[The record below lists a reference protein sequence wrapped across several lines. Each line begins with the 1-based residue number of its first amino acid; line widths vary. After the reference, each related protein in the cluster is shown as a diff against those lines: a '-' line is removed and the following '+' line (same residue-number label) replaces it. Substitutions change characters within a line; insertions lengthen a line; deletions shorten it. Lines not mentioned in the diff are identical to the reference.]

1 MDLGLPVLFSARRAR
16 MGAVPSFCRH
26 NHLIQNCTIC
36 SREQHLAVRPIVS
49 GGASTRERTQH
60 DDEDRAG
67 SPGQPRAARTPKPV
81 GARSSGRDVRVR
93 RLSRGADD
101 GFHSSRVPGLRSS
114 EDAERLAQELAFAA
128 RRLTAIETASTG
140 LWLELAD
147 ATSDIEERSWLAFL
161 IAYIGPADSEEP
173 FAAIETASTGLWLEL
188 ADATSDI
195 EERSWLAFL
204 IAYIGPADSEEP
216 FAAIEA
222 ARTTWASG
230 EDPDWEGVEA
240 GPRGAF
246 DPERSEA
253 TLAAYRAWAQRAGSQ
268 AAAFTGESSWTP
280 ERRFE
285 RVYERLALPGL
296 TRDARYEMLVLLGR
310 SGVYE
315 LRGGTLALSGENEA
329 TWAAKRALGIGDPLL
344 LARRAADL
352 AAAFDAPLEA
362 FDLGL
367 HNWGSGKRTG
377 AGLALD
383 TEVDAEVLARAQD
396 VLGL

>member
-173 FAAIETASTGLWLEL
+173 FAAIE
-188 ADATSDI
+188 
-195 EERSWLAFL
+195 
-204 IAYIGPADSEEP
+204 
-216 FAAIEA
+216 A

-230 EDPDWEGVEA
+230 EDADWEGVEA

>member
-1 MDLGLPVLFSARRAR
+1 
-16 MGAVPSFCRH
+16 VPSFCRH

-36 SREQHLAVRPIVS
+36 SREQNLALRPIVS
-49 GGASTRERTQH
+49 GGASTRERTH
-60 DDEDRAG
+60 LDDDDRAG
-67 SPGQPRAARTPKPV
+67 SPAQSRGARTPKPA
-81 GARSSGRDVRVR
+81 GTRGPSRDVRVR
-93 RLSRGADD
+93 RLTRGADD
-101 GFHSSRVPGLRSS
+101 GFHSSLVTGLRSS
-114 EDAERLAQELAFAA
+114 EDAERLAQEIAFAA
-128 RRLTAIETASTG
+128 RRLTAIETATAG

-147 ATSDIEERSWLAFL
+147 AASDIEERTWLAFL
-161 IAYIGPADSEEP
+161 IAYIGPDDSDQP
-173 FAAIETASTGLWLEL
+173 FASIQT
-188 ADATSDI
+188 
-195 EERSWLAFL
+195 
-204 IAYIGPADSEEP
+204 
-216 FAAIEA
+216 

-230 EDPDWEGVEA
+230 DDPNWDGVEA

-246 DPERSEA
+246 DPERSET
-253 TLAAYRAWAQRAGSQ
+253 TLAAYRTWAQRAGSQ
-268 AAAFTGESSWTP
+268 AAAFTGEAGWTP

-296 TRDARYEMLVLLGR
+296 TRDARYELLVLLGR

-352 AAAFDAPLEA
+352 AAACDAPLEA
-362 FDLGL
+362 FDLAL

-383 TEVDAEVLARAQD
+383 TEVDAEVLARAQRA
-396 VLGL
+396 LGL